1 MNGLAAGLGTVGVI
15 FLLILV
21 VLAFLMPFF
30 IYGTNMRTK
39 ETALAL
45 MRTNSLLADIHGELT
60 YMKKQSDELTY
71 MKKQSEKTAKLAGN
85 PNTPPKDI
93 KPKTN
98 QDNKS
103 KSNRLFPADTFTSEE
118 EQLDT
123 DSGPKYRACPKCKS
137 NNPLDAA
144 VCRCGHAL
152 NSPK

>member
-60 YMKKQSDELTY
+60 YMKKQS
-71 MKKQSEKTAKLAGN
+71 EKTAKLAGN
-85 PNTPPKDI
+85 PNTPPKDT